1 MFEKLITDQFTRT
14 VDDIILTSEND
25 ANFKEVIKWVDMQSV
40 KNGISFYEMV
50 YAIKSDIH
58 LLCVKSILAA
68 VL

>member
-50 YAIKSDIH
+50 YAITDKQLIQKKAEQF
-58 LLCVKSILAA
+58 LRK
-68 VL
+68 